1 MTTEKI
7 IADSKAE
14 LQNIQDQIDKIN
26 EKLKDLNTLY
36 EKQIQVNQTMINFL
50 NSRL

>member
-14 LQNIQDQIDKIN
+14 LQKIQDQIDKIN
-26 EKLKDLNTLY
+26 EKLKDLNTLH
-36 EKQIQVNQTMINFL
+36 EKQIQINQTMINFL
-50 NSRL
+50 NRKL

>member
-26 EKLKDLNTLY
+26 EKLKDLNTLHK
-36 EKQIQVNQTMINFL
+36 KQIQINQNMINFL
-50 NSRL
+50 NCWL